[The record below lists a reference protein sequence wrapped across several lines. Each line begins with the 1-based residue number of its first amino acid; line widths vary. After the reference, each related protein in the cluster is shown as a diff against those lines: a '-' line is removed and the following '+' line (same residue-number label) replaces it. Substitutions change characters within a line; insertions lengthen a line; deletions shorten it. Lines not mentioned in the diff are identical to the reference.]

1 MKDIQAALE
10 QEEGKAK
17 QEHRQRVKLE
27 QQAAELD
34 EKLERETK
42 VRGGEGGK
50 ESIYAFIFFLIC
62 FRGVKNLIMR
72 NESSKRK

>member
-42 VRGGEGGK
+42 VRGGEGGR
-50 ESIYAFIFFLIC
+50 ESIYAFIFLIL
-62 FRGVKNLIMR
+62 NLF
-72 NESSKRK
+72 

>member
-50 ESIYAFIFFLIC
+50 ESIYAFSFF
-62 FRGVKNLIMR
+62 FNLF
-72 NESSKRK
+72 

>member
-50 ESIYAFIFFLIC
+50 ESIYMFSFFY
-62 FRGVKNLIMR
+62 F
-72 NESSKRK
+72 